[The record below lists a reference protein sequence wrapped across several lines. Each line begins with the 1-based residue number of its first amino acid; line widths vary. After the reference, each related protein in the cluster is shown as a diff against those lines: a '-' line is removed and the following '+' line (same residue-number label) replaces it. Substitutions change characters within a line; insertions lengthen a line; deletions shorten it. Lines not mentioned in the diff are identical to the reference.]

1 MQQVMKIQALRLVE
15 NRTPAKF
22 VCKNIYLKSRWQV
35 DGVKGAGINGWRDG
49 GFYVSLSKNRVIKF
63 V

>member
-1 MQQVMKIQALRLVE
+1 MQQVIKIQAVGLVE

-35 DGVKGAGINGWRDG
+35 DGVKGAGINGWRDS
-49 GFYVSLSKNRVIKF
+49 GFYVSTSKSMVF
-63 V
+63 